1 MLDVEFL
8 LERPSFDIPLIYL
21 YRSSVLRAPMR
32 KCLAE
37 LGSTLGLEV
46 SSCEPQELL
55 SVLGGASLLPGFNI
69 CDWTRETR
77 ALPNERVELTLTSL
91 ASHDCGDCALFLPAK
106 SPLTAHPNW
115 ATAEAASL
123 VLEERLLTPDTLR
136 STLPGGD
143 H

>member
-1 MLDVEFL
+1 MRTKPQRMLDVEFL

-55 SVLGGASLLPGFNI
+55 SVLVSRLRNSL
-69 CDWTRETR
+69 
-77 ALPNERVELTLTSL
+77 S
-91 ASHDCGDCALFLPAK
+91 
-106 SPLTAHPNW
+106 
-115 ATAEAASL
+115 
-123 VLEERLLTPDTLR
+123 
-136 STLPGGD
+136 
-143 H
+143 